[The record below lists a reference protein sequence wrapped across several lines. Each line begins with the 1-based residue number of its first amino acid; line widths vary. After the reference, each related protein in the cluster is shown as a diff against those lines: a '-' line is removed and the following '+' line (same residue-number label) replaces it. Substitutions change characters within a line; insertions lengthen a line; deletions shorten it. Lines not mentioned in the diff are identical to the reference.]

1 MITSINLSAKCFL
14 WNTVKRRVNRNK
26 EQTVILRSCPSD
38 YKGPRCQEISPV
50 HISTTISPSTKQD
63 SCEPLTIPLCRS
75 LPYNTTIFPNFLNHT
90 TQDEAALYVHQF
102 YPLVKVGCSEH
113 ISLFLCA
120 VYAPVCTVL
129 GSAVPPCRS
138 LCNSARLGCE
148 DVMKRFGVKWPES
161 LNCER
166 FPELGSEICVGLNET
181 LEPTSQPPTGEKC
194 KYCFTCLIVAQSFVF
209 VRSSK
214 SLF

>member
-1 MITSINLSAKCFL
+1 MSSPTKLPLASSENYRFDLFTESSSCECHLFS
-14 WNTVKRRVNRNK
+14 V
-26 EQTVILRSCPSD
+26 RSC
-38 YKGPRCQEISPV
+38 RCEEIVKTLPPV
-50 HISTTISPSTKQD
+50 HMSTTISPATKQD

-75 LPYNTTIFPNFLNHT
+75 MPYNTTIFPNFLNHT

-129 GSAVPPCRS
+129 GSAVPPCRP

-148 DVMKRFGVKWPES
+148 GLMKRFGFEWPES
-161 LNCER
+161 LNCEQ

-181 LEPTSQPPTGEKC
+181 LEPTSQPPIGEKC

>member
-1 MITSINLSAKCFL
+1 MKTL
-14 WNTVKRRVNRNK
+14 
-26 EQTVILRSCPSD
+26 P
-38 YKGPRCQEISPV
+38 PV
-50 HISTTISPSTKQD
+50 HMSTISPSTKQD

-75 LPYNTTIFPNFLNHT
+75 MPYNTTIFPNFLNIT
-90 TQDEAALYVHQF
+90 TQEEAAPYVHQF
-102 YPLVKVGCSEH
+102 YPLVKSGCSKH
-113 ISLFLCA
+113 LGLFLCA

-181 LEPTSQPPTGEKC
+181 LEPTSQPPIGEKC

>member
-1 MITSINLSAKCFL
+1 MFFL
-14 WNTVKRRVNRNK
+14 WNTVKHRVKRNK
-26 EQTVILRSCPSD
+26 EQTVILHSCPSD
-38 YKGPRCQEISPV
+38 FKGPRCQEISPV

-102 YPLVKVGCSEH
+102 YSLVQYGCSEH
-113 ISLFLCA
+113 LGLFLCA

-129 GSAVPPCRS
+129 GSAVPPCRP

-148 DVMKRFGVKWPES
+148 GLMKRFGFEWPES